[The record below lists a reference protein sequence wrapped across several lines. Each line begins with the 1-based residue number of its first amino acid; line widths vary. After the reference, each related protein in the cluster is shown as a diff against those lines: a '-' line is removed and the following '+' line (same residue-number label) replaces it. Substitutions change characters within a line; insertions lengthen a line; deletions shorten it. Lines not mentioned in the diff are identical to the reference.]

1 MKRLIQYSILLVL
14 AIGLATGILWARGKS
29 HDELCTSVVVEVV
42 NADSTSFVTPKGVL
56 NDLKSQGVKLVGK
69 RMGDINASDL
79 EEVLRQSPYLENA
92 DIVKCQDGRVL
103 IRVSQLVPVL
113 RVFDG
118 TESYYVNRAGKR
130 MMATPNYHCDVPVVQ
145 GHFSRA
151 YPVTR
156 ILPLVDY
163 VEKDSL
169 LHSLV
174 TMYCVRDTNN
184 IIIVPN
190 ISGHVVNIGNAQGF
204 ENKFAKLRL
213 FYDQVMPKKDN
224 RLKIRY
230 SEEQMEWM
238 KANES
243 NVWAFFIQNNLLY
256 EKDFSRYHNF
266 VDDAPKT
273 NAFKDSAPRTTH
285 YIGWQIVRK
294 YMENNKCSM
303 KELFNNTDSQ
313 AILAASKYKP

>member
-103 IRVSQLVPVL
+103 IRGSQLVPVL

-213 FYDQVMPKKDN
+213 FYDQVMPKRGWNTYDTISVKWSHQVVATRRVKAVQQVIEEDPEDDEQFPDIETLTPGSAATAKKEQEQEAAAAATATESSANDKDKN
-224 RLKIRY
+224 K
-230 SEEQMEWM
+230 
-238 KANES
+238 K
-243 NVWAFFIQNNLLY
+243 QN
-256 EKDFSRYHNF
+256 
-266 VDDAPKT
+266 
-273 NAFKDSAPRTTH
+273 
-285 YIGWQIVRK
+285 
-294 YMENNKCSM
+294 
-303 KELFNNTDSQ
+303 
-313 AILAASKYKP
+313 

>member
-190 ISGHVVNIGNAQGF
+190 ISGHVVNIGTAQGF

-213 FYDQVMPKKDN
+213 FYDQVMPKRGWNTYDTISVKWSHQVVATRRVKAVQQVIEEDPEDDEQFPDIETLTPGSAATAKKEQEQEAAAAATATESSANDKDKN
-224 RLKIRY
+224 K
-230 SEEQMEWM
+230 
-238 KANES
+238 K
-243 NVWAFFIQNNLLY
+243 QN
-256 EKDFSRYHNF
+256 
-266 VDDAPKT
+266 
-273 NAFKDSAPRTTH
+273 
-285 YIGWQIVRK
+285 
-294 YMENNKCSM
+294 
-303 KELFNNTDSQ
+303 
-313 AILAASKYKP
+313 

>member
-213 FYDQVMPKKDN
+213 FYDQVMPKRGWNTYDTISVKWSHQVVATRRVKAVQQVIEEDPEDDEQFPDIETLTPGSAATAKKEQEQEAAAAATATESSADKDKDKN
-224 RLKIRY
+224 K
-230 SEEQMEWM
+230 
-238 KANES
+238 K
-243 NVWAFFIQNNLLY
+243 QN
-256 EKDFSRYHNF
+256 
-266 VDDAPKT
+266 
-273 NAFKDSAPRTTH
+273 
-285 YIGWQIVRK
+285 
-294 YMENNKCSM
+294 
-303 KELFNNTDSQ
+303 
-313 AILAASKYKP
+313 